1 MMQASGEAPSDRQEP
16 QEQPGMLKRPA
27 PSAADQNP
35 QAQKRARRLFGALMG
50 TLAKARCR
58 RMLAWG
64 VCLSLPLSICSMPAE
79 KSAVH
84 QCFVVATA

>member
-1 MMQASGEAPSDRQEP
+1 MMQASGEAPSDRHEP

-58 RMLAWG
+58 SVRAWR
-64 VCLSLPLSICSMPAE
+64 A
-79 KSAVH
+79 
-84 QCFVVATA
+84 